1 MNAPMIFEN
10 HEVEIIE
17 VKGQILFNPRHVA
30 ECLELEFKTVQN
42 YMSEMSDKQAV
53 KLTNESISHLTGFR
67 KLHTTGENFLTEAGV
82 YKLVFKSRKPEAEKF
97 TDWVTDTVLPSIRK
111 TGRYDVRVVTN
122 PLDDMPKIAS
132 AFDAMKRLAAS
143 MGYDEN
149 QQLFSANNAVRRVS
163 GIDCMDLIGF
173 TQIEYKPNIQ
183 YHTPSVLGDMCG
195 MSAVK
200 INIILREKGLQEE
213 HRDSKNK
220 LVWIVTEKGKQYSR
234 LFDTGKNKLNGTPV
248 QQIKW
253 SEEVIGLI

>member
-1 MNAPMIFEN
+1 MTDLALSSFN
-10 HEVEIIE
+10 HEMFGEVRIVDIDGNIWFVANDVAKALGYEKPNNAINTHCRKINKFNYPATGRELNIIPE
-17 VKGQILFNPRHVA
+17 
-30 ECLELEFKTVQN
+30 
-42 YMSEMSDKQAV
+42 SD
-53 KLTNESISHLTGFR
+53 
-67 KLHTTGENFLTEAGV
+67 V
-82 YKLVFKSRKPEAEKF
+82 YKLIMRSELPEAERF
-97 TDWVTDTVLPSIRK
+97 QDWVTDTVLPSIRK
-111 TGRYDVRVVTN
+111 TGKYDVKVSTN
-122 PLDDMPKIAS
+122 HLDDMPKIAI

-183 YHTPSVLGDMCG
+183 YHTPSILGDMCG

-200 INIILREKGLQEE
+200 INLILREKGLQEE